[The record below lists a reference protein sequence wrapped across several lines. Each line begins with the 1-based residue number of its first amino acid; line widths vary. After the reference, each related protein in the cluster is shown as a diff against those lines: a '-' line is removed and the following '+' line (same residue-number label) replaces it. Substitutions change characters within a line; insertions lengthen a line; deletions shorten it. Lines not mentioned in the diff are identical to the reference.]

1 MTNIGVLFV
10 NFVIGAAAFFF
21 LARFVLQ
28 LSRADFYNPIS
39 QSVVT
44 LTEPVLRPLR
54 TLLRPIGSFDPS
66 SFTVSWAL
74 QALQVWAL
82 GALGATAAGTALQI
96 AALALFQTLMLLT
109 YIFVGAIFIIVIAS
123 WFVQGGFHP
132 ILALLS
138 QVTEPIVG
146 PIRRFMPDLGGID
159 LSPMVAIFGL
169 FVLQE
174 VLRIIFLN
182 LPL

>member
-1 MTNIGVLFV
+1 MTNIGVLFI
-10 NFVIGAAAFFF
+10 NFIVGAAAFFF

-28 LSRADFYNPIS
+28 LSKADFYNPIS
-39 QSVVT
+39 QSVVMI
-44 LTEPVLRPLR
+44 TEPVLKPLR
-54 TLLRPIGSFDPS
+54 AVLRPIGSFDPS

-74 QALQVWAL
+74 HALQIWALSAL
-82 GALGATAAGTALQI
+82 GASASGTALQI
-96 AALALFQTLMLLT
+96 AALGLFQTLMLLT

-138 QVTEPIVG
+138 QVTEPITA

-159 LSPMVAIFGL
+159 LSPMLAIFGL
-169 FVLQE
+169 FVAQE
-174 VLRIIFLN
+174 VLRIVFAS